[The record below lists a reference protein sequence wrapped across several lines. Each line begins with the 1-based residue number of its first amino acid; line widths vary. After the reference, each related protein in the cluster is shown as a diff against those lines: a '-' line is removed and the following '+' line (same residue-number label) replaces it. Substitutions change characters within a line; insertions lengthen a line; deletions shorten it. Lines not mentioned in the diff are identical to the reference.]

1 MIKKSINLWVSP
13 EGRDIYDIISIIK
26 DAGFDAVEPNLDETG
41 YLSLESTER
50 DIENFRNHV
59 EKTGLKIASVSSGLL
74 WKYTLSS
81 PDPEVRKKAE
91 SVLKKQIECAK
102 ILGTDGILVI
112 PGVVQA
118 DWAGQKRLFH
128 MI

>member
-50 DIENFRNHV
+50 DI
-59 EKTGLKIASVSSGLL
+59 
-74 WKYTLSS
+74 
-81 PDPEVRKKAE
+81 
-91 SVLKKQIECAK
+91 
-102 ILGTDGILVI
+102 
-112 PGVVQA
+112 
-118 DWAGQKRLFH
+118 
-128 MI
+128 